1 MRQFEYRIALSVNF
15 EVNACLCIIRS
26 LVRRAV
32 RLDVRTVAYTKQ
44 LFERS
49 KAGHLTIRLD

>member
-1 MRQFEYRIALSVNF
+1 MKQFGYRIALSVNF
-15 EVNACLCIIRS
+15 EVNAYLCIICS
-26 LVRRAV
+26 LLRRAV

-49 KAGHLTIRLD
+49 KAAHLINRLD